1 MWKTKE
7 DYEKMRDSILW
18 VESQFI
24 KIKKRI
30 KVGKIKQV
38 VEKIK
43 TEENL
48 TTSEVLTKYPD
59 LARLL
64 EQEEQQEKLNESA
77 SERVLLKG

>member
-30 KVGKIKQV
+30 KNAIKSRKNTQPS
-38 VEKIK
+38 K
-43 TEENL
+43 T
-48 TTSEVLTKYPD
+48 TK
-59 LARLL
+59 
-64 EQEEQQEKLNESA
+64 
-77 SERVLLKG
+77 

>member
-1 MWKTKE
+1 M
-7 DYEKMRDSILW
+7 
-18 VESQFI
+18 
-24 KIKKRI
+24 
-30 KVGKIKQV
+30 GKIKQV
-38 VEKIK
+38 VEKLK

-64 EQEEQQEKLNESA
+64 EQEEQKEKLNESA